1 VGSLHRLDLSA
12 ELQSAGDFNAAE
24 LIEFETEISSELRA
38 TENSTQLALFRG
50 EKGGFLGSFPMGFL
64 GAQRHPKA
72 TCILDVV
79 VTFSSKKKTPLPPS
93 ISIRL
98 SITRR
103 LIQIFTTFS
112 PSPTF
117 LFFTHFFMLAG
128 ILLWI
133 VKYVQKCVWG
143 DYNNFLNGQA

>member
-50 EKGGFLGSFPMGFL
+50 EKLGFFGSFQMGFL

-79 VTFSSKKKTPLPPS
+79 VTFSSKKKPPS
-93 ISIRL
+93 PHL
-98 SITRR
+98 
-103 LIQIFTTFS
+103 
-112 PSPTF
+112 F
-117 LFFTHFFMLAG
+117 LFAFLSPAVSFKYLQHFPHRQPFF
-128 ILLWI
+128 
-133 VKYVQKCVWG
+133 
-143 DYNNFLNGQA
+143 FLPIFLC